1 MSILNTND
9 AFVLDVLSGAMQPVQ
24 HLVDVVK
31 TLTAQLVE
39 TRKELDDAQK
49 EFVALQ
55 TSFKFLDGVTPQ
67 YAHDCSPSC
76 CTFLGQFVQ
85 IKEYESEEQD
95 RYRKTSLYD
104 LYYHSELDEET
115 LIARYGDEEDDALY
129 QYCVSIS
136 ITDDPNDPLVEA
148 RRRARLLRL
157 PVPN

>member
-1 MSILNTND
+1 MSIFDTD
-9 AFVLDVLSGAMQPVQ
+9 GDFVLDVLSGAMQPVQ

-39 TRKELDDAQK
+39 TRKELDDTQK

-67 YAHDCSPSC
+67 HVHSGSPEC
-76 CTFLGQFVQ
+76 CTFLGKFTEV
-85 IKEYESEEQD
+85 KEYGSGRDSYQESV
-95 RYRKTSLYD
+95 LYD
-104 LYYHSELDEET
+104 LYYHSELDNVT
-115 LIARYGDEEDDALY
+115 LIARYGDEEEDYLDH
-129 QYCVSIS
+129 YCGAVFLSN
-136 ITDDPNDPLVEA
+136 DPNDPLFEA

>member
-1 MSILNTND
+1 MPVLNTND

-39 TRKELDDAQK
+39 TRKELDDTQK

-67 YAHDCSPSC
+67 YAHDCSPEC
-76 CTFLGQFVQ
+76 CTFLGKFTEV
-85 IKEYESEEQD
+85 KEHGSGRDSYQEGV
-95 RYRKTSLYD
+95 LYD
-104 LYYHSELDEET
+104 LYYHSELDDES
-115 LIARYGDEEDDALY
+115 LIARYGDGEGDALY

-148 RRRARLLRL
+148 RRRARLLRI
-157 PVPN
+157 PMPN